1 MEPTRALI
9 LLFAALAL
17 AGYAWAHRRRARR
30 ATSPRAPEVA
40 THDHDDDGPAAER
53 RRFFTVGPGAS
64 GAVYD
69 LLNED
74 KRRAIELIVEQRT
87 ADTDPERATGRPP
100 SLDAGAARLGEL
112 TRQHHAARGR

>member
-9 LLFAALAL
+9 LLFTVLAL
-17 AGYAWAHRRRARR
+17 AGYAWAHRRRAHR
-30 ATSPRAPEVA
+30 ASLPRVSGVPP
-40 THDHDDDGPAAER
+40 HDHDDGAAAG
-53 RRFFTVGPGAS
+53 RRFFNVGPGAS

-74 KRRAIELIVEQRT
+74 KRRAVELIVEQRT

-100 SLDAGAARLGEL
+100 SLDAGAARLREL
-112 TRQHHAARGR
+112 TDAHRATRGR

>member
-9 LLFAALAL
+9 LLFTVLAL
-17 AGYAWAHRRRARR
+17 AAYAWASRRRPGR
-30 ATSPRAPEVA
+30 ATAPRAPAVTA
-40 THDHDDDGPAAER
+40 DHTDDDGPAAG

-100 SLDAGAARLGEL
+100 SLDAGAARLAEL
-112 TRQHHAARGR
+112 SRDHLAARRP